1 MAYRTIKQ
9 LKLYRKCGILV
20 LQKMCCK
27 KINSRIYSEKRGE

>member
-20 LQKMCCK
+20 LQKMCFK
-27 KINSRIYSEKRGE
+27 KINTRIYSEKRGE